1 MVGRGPTPRLREIPS
16 NISTINNEECTGS
29 SYRANADCP
38 TASDTR
44 RRGEDGASTRPSTK
58 EWPAQRPSTPSTS
71 GQSDFS
77 TTEYGP
83 ASSTTLLRADVLEQW
98 HSPPTGTIEQVPAA
112 CARQYRGSY
121 RASGKGLS
129 PPGCFVLRPCVRFL
143 GAAGALVDDVMV
155 PEARSSGARVPSAQ
169 CAAVWPLRP

>member
-1 MVGRGPTPRLREIPS
+1 LGGVPPRAYEKFPAISVQSIMKSAPEVATGPMRIVPRRPIPV
-16 NISTINNEECTGS
+16 TGAKMA
-29 SYRANADCP
+29 RRPA
-38 TASDTR
+38 R
-44 RRGEDGASTRPSTK
+44 RRRNGPRNAPAPRPRQANRIS
-58 EWPAQRPSTPSTS
+58 QRPNTDPLHRPPSFEPT
-71 GQSDFS
+71 FS
-77 TTEYGP
+77 NNGI
-83 ASSTTLLRADVLEQW
+83 A
-98 HSPPTGTIEQVPAA
+98 PPTGTIEQVPAA